1 MSRSDTVFQQRR
13 ADWAQD
19 FPLFSLVVI
28 TDSGE
33 SVHQHGLI
41 YLLIILNLKLMNT
54 LRLLYEYNGGNSMF
68 IDNID
73 MICELQMKITNQ
85 NALQP
90 INYIKHSSL
99 HLTFLSEN
107 VLF

>member
-1 MSRSDTVFQQRR
+1 
-13 ADWAQD
+13 
-19 FPLFSLVVI
+19 
-28 TDSGE
+28 
-33 SVHQHGLI
+33 
-41 YLLIILNLKLMNT
+41 MNI
-54 LRLLYEYNGGNSMF
+54 GGNIMF

-107 VLF
+107 VLFGILDGRLQSVCLVRL